1 LLTINNSTLFTINAA
16 NPQKI
21 GISLNSSVTQLIDRQ
36 SIVYRALGL
45 PNDYLNERFENG
57 RNDSIG
63 E

>member
-1 LLTINNSTLFTINAA
+1 LGEATENGA
-16 NPQKI
+16 
-21 GISLNSSVTQLIDRQ
+21 SLNSGRRQLIDRQ
-36 SIVYRALGL
+36 AIVYRALGL